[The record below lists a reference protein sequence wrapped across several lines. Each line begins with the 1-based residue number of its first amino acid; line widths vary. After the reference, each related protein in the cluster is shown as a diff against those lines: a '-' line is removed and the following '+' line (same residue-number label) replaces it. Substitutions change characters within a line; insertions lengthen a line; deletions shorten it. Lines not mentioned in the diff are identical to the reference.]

1 VDYNLFVNHE
11 YSCVY
16 ILTNNRNTFL
26 YVGVSSNLV
35 KRIWNHKHKAITAL
49 LVNIMSINWFIMNFF
64 DDIVNAIIREKQLKA
79 GSRQKKI
86 DLINKFNPEWKD
98 LYSMII

>member
-1 VDYNLFVNHE
+1 VNHE

-16 ILTNNRNTFL
+16 ILTNSRNTVL

-35 KRIWNHKHKAITAL
+35 KRIWDHKHKSYFGFTSRYNVDK
-49 LVNIMSINWFIMNFF
+49 LVYYEFF
-64 DDIVNAIIREKQLKA
+64 DDVINAIIREKQLKA

-98 LYSMII
+98 LYSKII

>member
-1 VDYNLFVNHE
+1 MSN

-16 ILTNNRNTFL
+16 ILTNKWNKVL
-26 YVGVSSNLV
+26 YTGVTSDLV
-35 KRIWNHKHKAITAL
+35 KRIWQHKNKTFGGFTKKYNLDKLVYYEFFEDITLAIK
-49 LVNIMSINWFIMNFF
+49 
-64 DDIVNAIIREKQLKA
+64 REKKIKA

-98 LYSMII
+98 LYSKII

>member
-1 VDYNLFVNHE
+1 VSHE

-16 ILTNNRNTFL
+16 ILTNNRNTVL
-26 YVGVSSNLV
+26 YIGVSSNLV
-35 KRIWNHKHKAITAL
+35 RRIWDHKHKAYYGFTSKYNVDK
-49 LVNIMSINWFIMNFF
+49 LVYYEFF

-79 GSRQKKI
+79 GSRQKKV